1 MKLLQSVL
9 LFCCLL
15 ISERGAAQTFSFSF
29 VRTPLEQV
37 LRVVEEKTGY
47 RFNYVSRYVT
57 SAHPVTFVVRGATL
71 DQVLALCF
79 KDQSLTY
86 TIDGKEK
93 MVLVIPMT
101 LPGPPGARPP
111 PEITGEITG
120 KILDET
126 GHPIEG
132 VSITVDSLN
141 KATVSDEQGAF
152 ALSAVP
158 TGATLL
164 FTHVGYLPAER
175 RADGATH
182 ISLTL
187 NPARQTLSTV
197 SIEFSNGYQ
206 VVSREQAVG
215 SFDFINQNLVSRSV
229 TTNVL
234 DRIENLTP
242 GVLVNHGDA
251 AGADAMLIR
260 GRSTLYADATPL
272 VVLDNFPYDGNLAN
286 INPNDIESITI
297 LKDAASASIWGARAG
312 NGVIVITTKSGK
324 TPKPQ
329 VTVNS
334 SVTVR
339 GKPGLFNMN
348 TISSSD
354 AVSVQNSLYNQ
365 GYYAGNQSNFL
376 HPPIPP
382 VALIRDSMSNGSLS
396 MIAAQALFRAMGA
409 HDVRND
415 EKRYFYQTSVN
426 QQHAISVGGN
436 SPSVNYYMSVGWD
449 HDLSN
454 VVTQHDDRITL
465 RSKNTFKLSPR
476 LKVEAAMNFV
486 ENINDAG
493 HNPQYLIAS
502 ARNSQ
507 RLSPYT
513 PLVDAHGN
521 PLPVYLDYSQSFVQN
536 AESQGLLNWAYS
548 PVGDLHQEK
557 IRTNTRDYLVDAG
570 IEYKVLEP
578 LTVEVKYQFENE
590 MIGLNHLYNDSSY
603 FVRNFINSY
612 TQVAP
617 GGILSYPVPMGAIL
631 DVANTEVLSQ
641 QGRAQVNY
649 GSTWKNKNRL
659 DLMAGWEIRRVVTT
673 GNSDRYYGYDP
684 STEKVGNVDFD
695 STYALYGLPSV
706 GNIPNIQ
713 AVSRAVDD
721 FLSYYAN
728 GAYTYD
734 GRLTLS
740 ASARKDEANLF
751 GVNTNE
757 KGTPLWSVGTGW
769 IISHERF
776 YHARWL
782 PFLKARMTYGY
793 NGNISRLA
801 SAYTT
806 TTAYPALT
814 TPATR
819 AIINNPPNDK
829 LRWEKVG
836 MFNAGLDFT
845 TRNRIVDGSIEFYT
859 KNDKDLLAQAP
870 VDPTLGVSS
879 FYGNVASMKG
889 RGVDLRLTTRNMY
902 GKFKWYTT
910 LVFSYSATRVTKFD
924 MPSPALGSS
933 YINVAASSINPVLGK
948 PVFAYFSYRWRG
960 LDPATGDP
968 QGYLNGKTSKDY
980 ASIIAQTTMDSMV
993 YNGPAEPV
1001 YFGALR
1007 NDLTYKGITLSFN
1020 ISYKFDY
1027 YFRKASLNY
1036 GNLFYY
1042 NTGSGDYSRRWQ
1054 KPGDERKTDVPS
1066 LPPALSDVNRDI
1078 FYQNSNVLVK
1088 KADNIRLEDVRL
1100 SYDIG
1105 KGNWRRM
1112 PFERI
1117 SLYLYAS
1124 NLGPIWRANRVGID
1138 PYYNNIPLNGAA
1150 LSMGTTINF

>member
-9 LFCCLL
+9 LFCCLW
-15 ISERGAAQTFSFSF
+15 IFERGAAQTFSFSF

-37 LRVVEEKTGY
+37 FRVVEKKTGY
-47 RFNYVSRYVT
+47 RFNYVSRYVAA
-57 SAHPVTFVVRGATL
+57 AHPVSFVVRGATL
-71 DQVLALCF
+71 EQVLALCF

-86 TIDGKEK
+86 KIEAKDKAI
-93 MVLVIPMT
+93 LVIPT
-101 LPGPPGARPP
+101 NPPAQPDARPP
-111 PEITGEITG
+111 PDIGG
-120 KILDET
+120 KIMDET
-126 GHPIEG
+126 GHPIAG
-132 VSITVDSLN
+132 VSIIVDSLG
-141 KATVSDEQGAF
+141 KGTASDEQGGF
-152 ALSAVP
+152 LLTGIP
-158 TGATLL
+158 DGATIQ
-164 FTHVGYLPAER
+164 FTHVGYQRE
-175 RADGATH
+175 DVKVNGQTN
-182 ISLTL
+182 IVLTL
-187 NPARQTLSTV
+187 KPARQTLSSV
-197 SIEFSNGYQ
+197 SIEVSNGYQ
-206 VVSREQAVG
+206 VVSREPAVG
-215 SFDFINQNLVSRSV
+215 SFDFVNQGLVSRSV
-229 TTNVL
+229 TTNIL
-234 DRIENLTP
+234 DRTENLTP
-242 GVLVNHGDA
+242 GLLFNHGDA

-260 GRSTLYADATPL
+260 GRSTLYADAAPL

-286 INPNDIESITI
+286 INPNDVESITI

-312 NGVIVITTKSGK
+312 NGVIVITTKTGK

-334 SVTVR
+334 SVTVQGR
-339 GKPGLFNMN
+339 PGLFNMN
-348 TISSSD
+348 TISSGD
-354 AVSVQNSLYNQ
+354 AISVQESLYNQ
-365 GYYAGNQSNFL
+365 GFYAGNLSNAF
-376 HPPIPP
+376 HPPTPL
-382 VALIRDSMSNGSLS
+382 VGLMLDSVNSGNLS
-396 MIAAQALFRAMGA
+396 MASAQAEFKSMAA

-426 QQHAISVGGN
+426 QQHAISVSGN
-436 SPSVNYYMSVGWD
+436 SPSVNYYMSAGWD

-454 VVTQHDDRITL
+454 VVTEHDDRITL
-465 RSKNTFKLSPR
+465 RSSNTFKVSPR
-476 LKVEAAMNFV
+476 FKVEVAMNFV
-486 ENINDAG
+486 DNIADQGN
-493 HNPQYLIAS
+493 NPQYLIVS

-507 RLSPYT
+507 QLSPYT
-513 PLVDAHGN
+513 PLVDARGK
-521 PLPVYLDYSQSFVQN
+521 PLPVYLDYSQSFVQS
-536 AESQGLLNWAYS
+536 AEAQGLLNWAYS
-548 PVGDLHQEK
+548 PVGDLYNEDMK
-557 IRTNTRDYLVDAG
+557 TNTRDYLVDAG
-570 IEYKVLEP
+570 VQYKVLEP

-590 MIGLNHLYNDSSY
+590 MIGLSDLHNDSSY
-603 FVRNFINSY
+603 YARNLINSY
-612 TQVAP
+612 TQVNP
-617 GGILSYPVPMGAIL
+617 VTGTLSYPVPLGAIL
-631 DVANTEVLSQ
+631 DVANGEVLSQ

-649 GSTWKNKNRL
+649 GDTWRNKNRL

-673 GNSDRYYGYDP
+673 GNSNRYYGYDP
-684 STEKVGNVDFD
+684 NTEKVGNVDYD
-695 STYALYGLPSV
+695 SVYAYYGIPLVS
-706 GNIPNIQ
+706 NIPNSQ

-728 GAYTYD
+728 GAYVYD

-757 KGTPLWSVGTGW
+757 KGTPLWSAGTGW
-769 IISHERF
+769 IISRERF

-845 TRNRIVDGSIEFYT
+845 TRNRVVDGSVEFYT
-859 KNDKDLLAQAP
+859 KRDKDLLARAP

-889 RGVDLRLTTRNMY
+889 RGVDLRLTTRDMY

-910 LVFSYSATRVTKFD
+910 LLFSYSATRVTKFD
-924 MPSPALGSS
+924 MPSPALGST
-933 YINVAASSINPVLGK
+933 YINVAASNINPVLGK

-980 ASIIAQTTMDSMV
+980 SAIIAQTSLDSMV

-1027 YFRKASLNY
+1027 YFRKPSINYYSLY
-1036 GNLFYY
+1036 RE
-1042 NTGSGDYSRRWQ
+1042 NTGNADFVRRW
-1054 KPGDERKTDVPS
+1054 KIPGDELKTNVPS
-1066 LPPALSDVNRDI
+1066 MPPAMSDVNRDI
-1078 FYQNSNVLVK
+1078 FYQNSSALVK
-1088 KADNIRLEDVRL
+1088 KADNIRLEDIRL
-1100 SYDIG
+1100 SYDIRRG
-1105 KGNWRRM
+1105 DWRQM
-1112 PFERI
+1112 PFEHI
-1117 SLYLYAS
+1117 CLYLYAS
-1124 NLGPIWRANRVGID
+1124 NLGPIWRANRFRVD
-1138 PYYNNIPLNGAA
+1138 PYYNNVPLNGAA
-1150 LSMGTTINF
+1150 LSIGTTIDF